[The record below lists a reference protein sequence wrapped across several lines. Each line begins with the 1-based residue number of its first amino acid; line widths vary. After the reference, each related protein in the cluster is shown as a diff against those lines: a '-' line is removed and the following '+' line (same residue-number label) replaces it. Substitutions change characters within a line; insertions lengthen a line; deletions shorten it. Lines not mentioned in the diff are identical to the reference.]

1 MTTCATC
8 KYFLAVTE
16 ADGLCR
22 RFPPV
27 PLVYPNGPTVSVFP
41 PMLNEGYCGEFKE
54 KEVSV

>member
-8 KYFLAVTE
+8 KHFLAVTD

-27 PLVYPNGPTVSVFP
+27 PLVFSNDQTISVFP
-41 PMLNEGYCGEFKE
+41 PMLTEGACGEFQE
-54 KEVSV
+54 KEVSE